1 LKEIAYRLC
10 HVRWRQELGSPSYLH
25 AFGRKEAVFETL
37 FCQECYKV
45 SKIRKTQ
52 ARQNDG
58 YAWLVRAFLILM
70 ARGVAEVG
78 GGGTRFV
85 APTVHRVLGRG
96 HTAFMIYETKV
107 LIVFGA

>member
-1 LKEIAYRLC
+1 MKEIAYRLC

-78 GGGTRFV
+78 GGDEVCG
-85 APTVHRVLGRG
+85 PHGPQSSG
-96 HTAFMIYETKV
+96 EGPHCIYD
-107 LIVFGA
+107 L